1 MLRFVPSGRMR
12 LMMNRLHDP
21 SPAPLNIGSV
31 PIDPPLI
38 LAPMAGVTDAAF
50 RRVAADHGAGMVTTE
65 MISVEG
71 LRRNMPATWKLTR
84 QEPALPVPL
93 AVQVFG
99 ADPRA
104 AGEAARMLAD
114 RGVALIDI
122 NAGCPVRKV
131 VRQGAG
137 AALLGDPLRL
147 VRMVESVKRSVTIPV
162 TVKVR
167 LGWDDGSIQIL
178 DTARRLESAGVD
190 AITVHAR
197 TAVQQYGGRADWT
210 WIRRIKEA
218 VSVPV
223 IGNGD
228 VVGMSSA
235 RAMLRETGCDA
246 VMIGRGAMGNPWL
259 FSVLAQQ
266 WTVARSADNGGRR
279 RPDWAEFRGTVRNH
293 VEHFL
298 LGAPRPAGHLRKLLS
313 WYSRG
318 CPEGARLRQQIT
330 DTREVPEML
339 ALFDLWIDSVA
350 ARGVDVLAAKVGA
363 DRVEPLAE
371 GECGVV
377 KS

>member
-1 MLRFVPSGRMR
+1 
-12 LMMNRLHDP
+12 MMNHLHDRG
-21 SPAPLNIGSV
+21 PAPLNIGSV
-31 PIDPPLI
+31 RIDPPLI

-50 RRVAADHGAGMVTTE
+50 RRIAADHGAGMVTTE

-71 LRRNMPATWKLTR
+71 LRRNIPATWKLAR
-84 QEPALPVPL
+84 QEPALEVPL
-93 AVQVFG
+93 AVQLFG
-99 ADPRA
+99 ADPQA
-104 AGEAARMLAD
+104 AGEAARILAD

-137 AALLGDPLRL
+137 AALLRDPSRL
-147 VRMVESVKRSVTIPV
+147 VRVVEAVKRSVEIPV

-167 LGWDDGSIQIL
+167 LGWDGRSIHIL
-178 DTARRLESAGVD
+178 DTARRLEIAGVD
-190 AITVHAR
+190 AISVHAR
-197 TAVQQYGGRADWT
+197 TAVQQYSGRADWA
-210 WIRRIKEA
+210 WIRRIKET

-228 VVGMSSA
+228 VVGVSSA
-235 RAMLRETGCDA
+235 RAMLRETGCDG

-259 FSVLAQQ
+259 FSVLAHQ
-266 WTVARSADNGGRR
+266 WGTARHADSGGSRG
-279 RPDWAEFRGTVRNH
+279 PDWADFQRTVRDH

-330 DTREVPEML
+330 DTREVPAML

-350 ARGVDVLAAKVGA
+350 ARGVDVLTAKVGA
-363 DRVEPLAE
+363 ERVEPLE
-371 GECGVV
+371 EWECGVL

>member
-1 MLRFVPSGRMR
+1 
-12 LMMNRLHDP
+12 MMDTSHDRR
-21 SPAPLNIGSV
+21 PAPLNIGSV
-31 PIDPPLI
+31 RIDPPLV

-84 QEPALPVPL
+84 QEPALEVPL
-93 AVQVFG
+93 AVQLFG
-99 ADPRA
+99 ADPQG

-137 AALLGDPLRL
+137 AALLRDPLRL
-147 VRMVESVKRSVTIPV
+147 VRVIEAVKRSVAIPV

-167 LGWDDGSIQIL
+167 LGWDDGSIHIL
-178 DTARRLESAGVD
+178 ETARRLELAGVD
-190 AITVHAR
+190 AISVHAR
-197 TAVQQYGGRADWT
+197 TAVQQYSGRADWA

-228 VVGMSSA
+228 VVGVSSA

-259 FSVLAQQ
+259 FSVLGHQ
-266 WTVARSADNGGRR
+266 WSIARGADNGGSRG
-279 RPDWAEFRGTVRNH
+279 PDWADFRRTVRDH

-298 LGAPRPAGHLRKLLS
+298 IGAPRPAGHLRKLLS

-318 CPEGARLRQQIT
+318 CPDGARLRQQIT

-350 ARGVDVLAAKVGA
+350 VRGVDVLTAKVGV
-363 DRVEPLAE
+363 DRVEPFAE
-371 GECGVV
+371 GESGMAE
-377 KS
+377 S